1 MVDGQNKESIE
12 AVEAQMERIFRKQN
26 KGKVQ
31 QIKEQRKT
39 VEDLVIVAKE
49 KSCM

>member
-1 MVDGQNKESIE
+1 MVDGQNKESIK
-12 AVEAQMERIFRKQN
+12 AGEAQMERIFKKQN

-31 QIKEQRKT
+31 QIKEKRKT
-39 VEDLVIVAKE
+39 LKELVIVAKE